1 MEYRQS
7 YSWLAV
13 GQYKGWIGSEDGGHG
28 EASNIVL
35 SGFVTYPADVLTL
48 DLFRVVEGSGE
59 ALTD

>member
-13 GQYKGWIGSEDGGHG
+13 GQYKGWISSEDGGHR
-28 EASNIVL
+28 EAEPDELN
-35 SGFVTYPADVLTL
+35 GFVTYPADVLTL